1 MKPENFSLVNFFKII
16 RILFADI
23 MQGLSTCIFA
33 FASFG
38 SLYILDGWMKL
49 AGFVAFIL
57 LAYFIT
63 LLMDVLKN

>member
-1 MKPENFSLVNFFKII
+1 MKSANISLVKFFKII
-16 RILFADI
+16 RVLFADI
-23 MQGLSTCIFA
+23 MQGLSTCICA

-49 AGFVAFIL
+49 AGFVGFIL
-57 LAYFIT
+57 LAYFIS